1 MIDENQIPTIASW
14 WHGWRMSWIEQLC
27 LRSFI
32 AQGHKVIL
40 YTNGEVDNVPE
51 GVEQRPDTEIWN
63 PGKLITYQGKD
74 RLHRQGSYAIHSDLF
89 RYHLMDKTDYI
100 WVDTDMYC
108 YRRFPK
114 RPWLLGK
121 TSDKNTTKKT
131 ANRIL
136 TGVLRMPKDSKTLR
150 LMIKTFASG
159 DEFPIL
165 HWYHDAKSRKKPKTV
180 QYWQKLCKLFGWQ
193 STHISYMRWG
203 TAGPIGLN
211 KFLIMTGEKR
221 RARAQRTLY
230 GLWGQPYEFYFGPEE
245 ELIKYIPHTCLS
257 FHLSTST
264 LHHEEAHYV
273 SNPPK
278 DSWLVKRAYELG
290 IDPAQAPQVI
300 SKKP

>member
-14 WHGWRMSWIEQLC
+14 WCGWRMSWIEQTC

-32 AQGHKVIL
+32 AKGHKAIL

-74 RLHRQGSYAIHSDLF
+74 KISRQGSYALHSDLF

-114 RPWLLGK
+114 RRWLLGEYRR
-121 TSDKNTTKKT
+121 KT
-131 ANRIL
+131 A
-136 TGVLRMPKDSKTLR
+136 TGSILRMPKDSKTLQ
-150 LMIKTFASG
+150 LLIKTFASG
-159 DEFPIL
+159 DESPIL
-165 HWYHDAKSRKKPKTV
+165 HWYHDAQNKKKPKAV

-193 STHISYMRWG
+193 STHISYMNWG
-203 TAGPIGLN
+203 TVGPIGLD
-211 KFLIMTGEKR
+211 KFLEMTGEKHHVLPDHI
-221 RARAQRTLY
+221 LY
-230 GLWGQPYEFYFGPEE
+230 GLRGSRRQRYEFIFGPEE
-245 ELIKYIPHTCLS
+245 KLIKHIPHDSLS

-264 LHHEEAHYV
+264 LHNEEAHYI
-273 SNPPK
+273 SDPPK